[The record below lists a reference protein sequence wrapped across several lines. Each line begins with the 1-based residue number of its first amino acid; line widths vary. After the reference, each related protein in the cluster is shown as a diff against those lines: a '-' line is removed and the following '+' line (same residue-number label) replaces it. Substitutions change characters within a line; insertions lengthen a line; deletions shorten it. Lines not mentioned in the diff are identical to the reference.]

1 VVNVFFFKKKKHK
14 SNLHRL
20 IFMKNVVVGHYHEA
34 TRLDALKEALAEF
47 ISTLTIIIVFA
58 NEGFDMAFAKVT
70 DSAANTPTGLIT
82 AAIAHAFALFVV
94 GATIS
99 KKQRCLAAVN
109 KLLENSYYFFLLIN
123 KLLSDST
130 SK

>member
-1 VVNVFFFKKKKHK
+1 
-14 SNLHRL
+14 
-20 IFMKNVVVGHYHEA
+20 MKNVVVGHYHEA
-34 TRLDALKEALAEF
+34 TRLDALKETLAEF
-47 ISTLTIIIVFA
+47 ISTLAIIVVFA

-99 KKQRCLAAVN
+99 KSNGVLQQLTN
-109 KLLENSYYFFLLIN
+109 FLRIHI
-123 KLLSDST
+123 T
-130 SK
+130 SSC